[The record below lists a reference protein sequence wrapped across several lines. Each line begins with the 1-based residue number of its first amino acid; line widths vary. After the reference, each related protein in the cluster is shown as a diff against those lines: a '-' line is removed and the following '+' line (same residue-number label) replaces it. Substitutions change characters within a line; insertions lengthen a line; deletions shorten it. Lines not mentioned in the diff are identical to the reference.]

1 MNRFKKLWIKLF
13 SKIYWI
19 IKGNKEIREII
30 ISGHKIY
37 LIK

>member
-13 SKIYWI
+13 GKRYWI